1 MQQKNK
7 KRFAALLLSA
17 FVSTMLVSFSPAP
30 GGDSF
35 EIYVNNKLVYQRYLH
50 EEKALQT
57 LTWTQ
62 SNYNDKVDIYYSHCG
77 TVGKSRV
84 IAIKDAQN
92 NILKKWTFADAK
104 GNNKAMS
111 CTVKDILNAGK
122 NSNTI
127 YLYYTSAELPKGKLL
142 AAVKGS

>member
-1 MQQKNK
+1 MQLKNK
-7 KRFAALLLSA
+7 WLFATPLLAIISMIT
-17 FVSTMLVSFSPAP
+17 SSFSSLP
-30 GGDSF
+30 GGDSYK
-35 EIYVNNKLVYQRYLH
+35 IYVNNKLVCQRYLY

-77 TVGKSRV
+77 TVGKNRV

-92 NILKKWTFADAK
+92 NILKKWVFADAK
-104 GNNKAMS
+104 GNNKSMS

-122 NSNTI
+122 NNSTI